1 MRINEILLEISAGE
15 KKRLKKQK
23 AQQQRADQAAAEKA
37 AAEAEQAAQQ
47 KAKELAAKRLAK
59 KIGASQPT
67 AAAPAASTTQPTAG
81 PFAGLDPSLF
91 LDPTIDPEDTEDI
104 GVYLKF
110 HRASKMDIVYA
121 YYTKQITG
129 SYAGNLQMVAP
140 PGWPPLITPMGKRFS
155 GKTLQALINTLVK
168 ATAKKVGNIEKVGY
182 VHIIINRS
190 DMVYRDGDRFFT
202 EMVMWL
208 RTKYPNQG
216 SDEMDPTVNWEIV
229 DDLPK

>member
-15 KKRLKKQK
+15 KKRLQKQK
-23 AQQQRADQAAAEKA
+23 AQQQRAEQAAAE
-37 AAEAEQAAQQ
+37 QAALQ
-47 KAKELAAKRLAK
+47 KAKELAAKRLSK
-59 KIGASQPT
+59 KIGASQST
-67 AAAPAASTTQPTAG
+67 AVSVTSAASTKQPAPG
-81 PFAGLDPSLF
+81 PFAGLDPNLF
-91 LDPTIDPEDTEDI
+91 WDPTVDPEDTEDI

-110 HRASKMDIVYA
+110 HRASKMDTVYA
-121 YYTKQITG
+121 YYTKQLAGT
-129 SYAGNLQMVAP
+129 YAGNLQMMAP
-140 PGWPPLITPMGKRFS
+140 AGWPPLVTPMGKRFS